1 MARKSYRSRSYSATR
16 PFGVRTPSENVV
28 CACRLPRS
36 STASANGLRGDDA
49 GGRPVPRHRKAQR
62 KPAVDFLPERRLRTD
77 RGVRRRPAREA
88 VAAAALRRL
97 IGARERLD
105 EGRIVLDARAA
116 RIDVGV
122 GRPRRFVVERRRHHA
137 RFAFGGLARG
147 LDLHLLGL
155 GRQGDQG
162 QQRRDD
168 RDQNRHTSILYQD
181 HTLASPYGCGC
192 TATIT
197 GSPRLTAAAR
207 TATITGSPR
216 LRLRLALPLSPAQ
229 PHEFAD

>member
-162 QQRRDD
+162 QSAATTAIRIGIRPFYIKI
-168 RDQNRHTSILYQD
+168 TP
-181 HTLASPYGCGC
+181 SPRL
-192 TATIT
+192 TAAARTAMFT

-216 LRLRLALPLSPAQ
+216 LRLR
-229 PHEFAD
+229 